1 ADHIQLDD
9 PGHRR
14 LQLLRHRRPGRNEHR
29 VHPAPVRQLEP
40 VSDGAAWLVH
50 VLENLKPGAVTAAQ
64 RQQRLPVTEGAL
76 DRQQSI
82 PWLRDP
88 LRRVSSFEEPM
99 RVGAVPAPTRYPPG
113 HKETQIMR
121 PRKQG
126 KVYIA
131 NQSFVANI
139 GGVDQ
144 AFHEG
149 RTLAYE

>member
-1 ADHIQLDD
+1 
-9 PGHRR
+9 
-14 LQLLRHRRPGRNEHR
+14 
-29 VHPAPVRQLEP
+29 
-40 VSDGAAWLVH
+40 
-50 VLENLKPGAVTAAQ
+50 
-64 RQQRLPVTEGAL
+64 
-76 DRQQSI
+76 
-82 PWLRDP
+82 
-88 LRRVSSFEEPM
+88 M

-149 RTLAYE
+149 RTRAYEGDEVLKIAPNNFDELEDVDTAQSYE